1 MVSGV
6 ATNRKAMMHSDQ
18 RRTRESK
25 ADAGC
30 GPNGSGRGIDG
41 CRSHAALPFGVSFAS
56 EGIRARFRGPVREPR
71 WSAKRIVERMVTA
84 VVVAAFVS
92 GCSTK
97 GIRAAGSVGGNA
109 ASAGKGMRPSVFEV
123 SIGGFFG
130 ASYRV
135 ELQSDGTLLYRHNP
149 KTLIS
154 EPGTR
159 TRRVRVGDDQW
170 REFRRV
176 MDEVNVWVWR
186 KEYIDPNV
194 ADGTQWSLRLEYAD
208 ASVVSRGSNAFPEQQ
223 AFERFRAAV
232 EMLLGGREFK

>member
-1 MVSGV
+1 MRRMVG
-6 ATNRKAMMHSDQ
+6 
-18 RRTRESK
+18 
-25 ADAGC
+25 
-30 GPNGSGRGIDG
+30 
-41 CRSHAALPFGVSFAS
+41 
-56 EGIRARFRGPVREPR
+56 
-71 WSAKRIVERMVTA
+71 RMVTA

-97 GIRAAGSVGGNA
+97 GIRAASSVADDA

-154 EPGTR
+154 DPGTR
-159 TRRVRVGDDQW
+159 TRRIRVGDDQW

-186 KEYIDPNV
+186 KEYIDPRV
-194 ADGTQWSLRLEYAD
+194 VDGTQWNLRLEYAD
-208 ASVVSRGSNAFPEQQ
+208 ASVFSRGSNAFPEQQ
-223 AFERFRAAV
+223 DFERFRAAV
-232 EMLLGGREFK
+232 VMLLGGREFR

>member
-1 MVSGV
+1 MTSLQQ
-6 ATNRKAMMHSDQ
+6 TISQ
-18 RRTRESK
+18 TREDVSDPGSLR
-25 ADAGC
+25 ALSP
-30 GPNGSGRGIDG
+30 GPR
-41 CRSHAALPFGVSFAS
+41 R
-56 EGIRARFRGPVREPR
+56 
-71 WSAKRIVERMVTA
+71 SAKRMVERIVTA

-97 GIRAAGSVGGNA
+97 GIRATDSVADGAVSGD
-109 ASAGKGMRPSVFEV
+109 SVIRPRLFEA

-135 ELQSDGTLLYRHNP
+135 ELESDGTLLYRHNP
-149 KTLIS
+149 KTLTS

-186 KEYIDPNV
+186 KEYIDPGV
-194 ADGTQWSLRLEYAD
+194 VDGTQWSLRLEYAD
-208 ASVVSRGSNAFPEQQ
+208 ASVFSRGSNAFPEQQ
-223 AFERFRAAV
+223 DFERFRAAV
-232 EMLLGGREFK
+232 EMLLGGREFR